1 MKPFWMVLGRGEP
14 VYRHD
19 TEVSAREEAERLARL
34 HKNQTFVVL
43 KAIAQARIP
52 EPLPEWLTFDDQQ
65 EQPPEHSIRC
75 RCPNCE
81 AERPF

>member
-14 VYRHD
+14 VFRHD
-19 TEVSAREEAERLARL
+19 TEVSAREEAERLARI

-43 KAIAQARIP
+43 KAIAQASIP
-52 EPLPEWLTFDDQQ
+52 EPLPEWLTFDDDKQQ
-65 EQPPEHSIRC
+65 RDEENYRC